1 MTVPD
6 WPRPD
11 PPLSPALGLA
21 GWLLVALRFAA
32 LLTVL
37 VVLLSMLLLVRLI
50 ERPLCGQGRPVSP
63 YIVQVFFRA
72 CLVIMNIRVTSI
84 GTPMTK
90 PGAVVGN
97 HASWLDIFVLNA
109 SQRIFFISKSE
120 VAGWPVIGFLARVAG
135 TLFVR
140 RDARAAR
147 TQTADLEARLQA
159 GHQLLFFPEGT
170 STDGLRVLAFKP
182 TLFQAFFAPE
192 LKAKAHIQPVTIVYH
207 APAGQDPAFYG
218 WFGEMEFGPHFLTV
232 LAERRGGRVELI
244 YHPPLRVADFENRKA
259 LASQAEQL
267 VRAAMPSARQSLPR

>member
-11 PPLSPALGLA
+11 PPPPVALGLA

-32 LLTVL
+32 LLIVL
-37 VVLLSMLLLVRLI
+37 VVLLSLLLLVRLI
-50 ERPLCGQGRPVSP
+50 ERPLCGQERPASP
-63 YIVQVFFRA
+63 YIVQAFFRA
-72 CLVIMNIRVTSI
+72 CLAIMNIRVTSS
-84 GTPMTK
+84 GTPMTE

-109 SQRIFFISKSE
+109 AQRIFFISKSE
-120 VAGWPVIGFLARVAG
+120 VAGWPVIGFLARAAG

-140 RDARAAR
+140 REARAAR

-192 LKAKAHIQPVTIVYH
+192 LRTKAHIQPVAIVYH

-218 WFGEMEFGPHFLTV
+218 WFGDMEFGPHFLTV
-232 LAERRGGRVELI
+232 LAARRGGRVELI
-244 YHPPLRVADFENRKA
+244 YHTPLRVADFENRKA
-259 LASQAEQL
+259 LASEAEQL
-267 VRAAMPSARQSLPR
+267 VRAAMPPARQSLP

>member
-11 PPLSPALGLA
+11 PPPSPAPGLA
-21 GWLLVALRFAA
+21 GWLLVTLRFAA
-32 LLTVL
+32 LLMVL
-37 VVLLSMLLLVRLI
+37 VVLLSLLLLVRLI
-50 ERPLCGQGRPVSP
+50 ERPLCGQGRPLSP
-63 YIVQVFFRA
+63 YIVQAFFRA
-72 CLVIMNIRVTSI
+72 CLVIMNIGVTSN
-84 GTPMTK
+84 GTPMTE

-109 SQRIFFISKSE
+109 AQRIFFISKSE

-140 RDARAAR
+140 REARAAR
-147 TQTADLEARLQA
+147 TQTADLKARLQA

-192 LKAKAHIQPVTIVYH
+192 LRAKAHIQPVTIVYH

-218 WFGEMEFGPHFLTV
+218 WFGDMEFGPHFLTV
-232 LAERRGGRVELI
+232 LAARRGGRVELI
-244 YHPPLRVADFENRKA
+244 YHTPLRVADFENRKA
-259 LASQAEQL
+259 LAYEAERL
-267 VRAAMPSARQSLPR
+267 VRAAMPPECQSLPG

>member
-6 WPRPD
+6 WPRLD
-11 PPLSPALGLA
+11 PPPSPALGLA

-37 VVLLSMLLLVRLI
+37 VVLLSLLLLVRLI

-63 YIVQVFFRA
+63 YIVQAFFRA
-72 CLVIMNIRVTSI
+72 CLAIMNIRVTST
-84 GTPMTK
+84 GTPMTE

-109 SQRIFFISKSE
+109 AQRIFFISKSE
-120 VAGWPVIGFLARVAG
+120 VAGWPVIGLLARVAG

-192 LKAKAHIQPVTIVYH
+192 LRAKAHIQPVAIVYH
-207 APAGQDPAFYG
+207 APAGLDPAFYG
-218 WFGEMEFGPHFLTV
+218 WFGDMEFGPHFLTV
-232 LAERRGGRVELI
+232 LAARRGGRVELI
-244 YHPPLRVADFENRKA
+244 YHTPLRVADFENRKA
-259 LASQAEQL
+259 LAYEAERI
-267 VRAAMPSARQSLPR
+267 VRAAMPPARQSLPQ